1 MNYHL
6 DFETFSEADLNSVG
20 AHRYARDPSCEV
32 LCLAI
37 SRGHEK
43 PLLWVPPAYQHQLS
57 FIDPMEQMEAQE
69 MLVEMMSDEAN
80 LVYAHN
86 ASFEYVLWNQIMVKQ
101 HKFPPLNPKQM
112 RCTALMARRACIP
125 PSLGKCAAYLNLT
138 QQKDARGSTLIRRFC
153 IPQKPD
159 KTHAETWRRF
169 PQDDPAAFKEFGE
182 YCVQD
187 VVTEQEI
194 EKALKLFDFGGVSR
208 KAVAVESSVNDRGFP
223 VDIAALQAASQMI
236 DNELIRIRKEFTK
249 LTGLNPTQTGAF
261 LVWLREHGYSGDNLR
276 AATMDEALGDDEVSQ
291 DGIADEDII
300 TMDDVAREALSLRRI
315 MSFAAT
321 KKVKAM
327 LKVAGPDDNRV
338 RGTLLN
344 HGASTGRMSS
354 RTVQSQNLK
363 RSTAESVAFFTDL
376 RRSLPVD
383 ALELIH
389 GPIMENIA
397 SSIRHFINDG
407 ESPLAAVDFSAIEA
421 RVLPWLAGQQD
432 ALDEYAAGVD
442 RYKVMASHVYGVN
455 VAAVTKDQRFLGKQ
469 IILGAGFQMG
479 APKFHLMC
487 QNFGLEISEELAQR
501 SIQAFRKA
509 HKKIVEF
516 WYDLERKAKS
526 AINNPGQKFCAG
538 DKLKLFTLVTG
549 GVRFL
554 MIRLPSGRH
563 LSYPNPQIDSDGKI
577 TYFGQIPMKSSW
589 GRVSTFSGRLAENVT
604 QAVAADLMVESAYR
618 AMEQGYEIV
627 MLVHDEIVCTTRSPS
642 FNLSELEKCI
652 TTLPPWAAGLP
663 LAGESSMMP
672 FYSK

>member
-1 MNYHL
+1 LTLFIFSFLMSFFL
-6 DFETFSEADLNSVG
+6 MVITFSVERLLTIGKASGTGSVEEFVRKIKSMLN
-20 AHRYARDPSCEV
+20 
-32 LCLAI
+32 
-37 SRGHEK
+37 
-43 PLLWVPPAYQHQLS
+43 
-57 FIDPMEQMEAQE
+57 
-69 MLVEMMSDEAN
+69 
-80 LVYAHN
+80 
-86 ASFEYVLWNQIMVKQ
+86 
-101 HKFPPLNPKQM
+101 
-112 RCTALMARRACIP
+112 
-125 PSLGKCAAYLNLT
+125 
-138 QQKDARGSTLIRRFC
+138 
-153 IPQKPD
+153 
-159 KTHAETWRRF
+159 
-169 PQDDPAAFKEFGE
+169 
-182 YCVQD
+182 
-187 VVTEQEI
+187 
-194 EKALKLFDFGGVSR
+194 
-208 KAVAVESSVNDRGFP
+208 
-223 VDIAALQAASQMI
+223 
-236 DNELIRIRKEFTK
+236 
-249 LTGLNPTQTGAF
+249 
-261 LVWLREHGYSGDNLR
+261 
-276 AATMDEALGDDEVSQ
+276 
-291 DGIADEDII
+291 
-300 TMDDVAREALSLRRI
+300 
-315 MSFAAT
+315 
-321 KKVKAM
+321 
-327 LKVAGPDDNRV
+327 VAGPDDNRV

-363 RSTAESVAFFTDL
+363 RSTSESVAFFKDL
-376 RRSLPVD
+376 RQGLSVN

-407 ESPLAAVDFSAIEA
+407 VTSLAAVDFSAVEA

-455 VAAVTKDQRFLGKQ
+455 VASVTKDQRFLGKQ

-501 SIQAFRKA
+501 SIQAFRTA
-509 HKKIVEF
+509 HKKVVEF

-538 DKLKLFTLVTG
+538 GKLKLFTLVTG

-563 LSYPNPQIDSDGKI
+563 LSYPDPQIDSDGKI
-577 TYFGQIPMKSSW
+577 TYFGQIPMKASW

-652 TTLPPWAAGLP
+652 TTLPSWATGLP
-663 LAGESSMMP
+663 LAGESSMMS